1 MTVCRLDKFI
11 SSQLNLPRSAC
22 RKLIARGAVTVNGAV
37 LKKPEEKI
45 TAETDAVAVN
55 GEEIRYQKYVYIMMN
70 KPKGVLS
77 ATTDKN
83 RKTVVDLVPP
93 ALFRRDLFPVGRLD
107 RDTTGLLILTDD
119 GDFAHYVISPKS
131 HLKKRYRVLL
141 DAPADASAVKA
152 FRDGITLADGTKCMP
167 AELEISG
174 ENPCLVFATIYE
186 GKYHQIKRMFGT
198 LGLGVDELHRV
209 SIGEVS
215 LDENLREGDCR
226 AMKNDEISLIY
237 K

>member
-11 SSQLNLPRSAC
+11 SSQLNLPRSVC

-45 TAETDAVAVN
+45 TAETDEVAVG
-55 GEEIRYQKYVYIMMN
+55 GEAIRYQKHVYIMMN

-77 ATTDKN
+77 ASTDKT

-93 ALFRRDLFPVGRLD
+93 ALFRRTLFPVGRLD

-119 GDFAHYVISPKS
+119 GDFAHYVISPKI

-167 AELEISG
+167 AELEISQ
-174 ENPCLVFATIYE
+174 ENPYLVFATIYE

>member
-45 TAETDAVAVN
+45 TAETDAVAVG
-55 GEEIRYQKYVYIMMN
+55 GELIRYQKYVYIMMN

-77 ATTDKN
+77 ASTDKT

-93 ALFRRDLFPVGRLD
+93 ALSRRTLFPVGRLD

-152 FRDGITLADGTKCMP
+152 FRAGITLADGTKCMP
-167 AELEISG
+167 AELEISE
-174 ENPCLVFATIYE
+174 ENPRLVFATIYE

-226 AMKNDEISLIY
+226 AMKNDEITLIY